1 MPCIHPSIHVRT
13 VQSQNVKCS
22 PGPAKS
28 RVKGV
33 FTCSGAGVQ
42 PNDAGQG
49 RWSWEVHEWLFMS
62 QQRPTGCHSD
72 SMNRKWLWVN
82 IEGLGKHRFKHFV
95 SAHICQSATQLG
107 EWPVC
112 LVERQEVLVTIS
124 FTRTRFFRFSQVAMD
139 QELETQDIEGGW
151 T

>member
-1 MPCIHPSIHVRT
+1 MAPGPPLIWAPAKYELGGAEQRHPARWWRRWILGIGVGSPQYQIMCVVYVYIDNFAPCHAMPCIHPSIHVRT

-28 RVKGV
+28 RVKGI

-72 SMNRKWLWVN
+72 SMNRKWL
-82 IEGLGKHRFKHFV
+82 
-95 SAHICQSATQLG
+95 
-107 EWPVC
+107 
-112 LVERQEVLVTIS
+112 
-124 FTRTRFFRFSQVAMD
+124 
-139 QELETQDIEGGW
+139 
-151 T
+151 